1 MTEVKILLVED
12 ESIEA
17 MDIKRTLESFGYDV
31 PYIALSGEEAVEKAL
46 SIMPDLILMDIILK
60 GDNDGIEAATQI
72 KELNIPVIYLTA
84 HSEASTIE
92 RAKLTE
98 PYGYIIK
105 PYDSNELKY
114 AIELAIYKNKMKTE
128 LKESETKYRT
138 LFNQAADG
146 ILLMKGDKF
155 IECNDMALEI
165 YGTTREQLIG
175 KTPYSIFSPDV
186 QPNGE
191 ISENRAIEYINK
203 ALAGHPQHFEWKH
216 LKYNGTPFYTEISL
230 NRLKIKGQYLLQ
242 AIVRDITDRKQVE
255 ELFQEEDDKFRSI
268 LDAMPDGVC
277 IFNSDYEVEYI
288 NPVIKKDFG
297 HVEGK
302 KCFEYLHESNEI
314 CPWCKNKEVFQGKSI
329 QWEWNSIKTGKSY
342 ELLDKPLKNPDGT
355 ISKLEIFHDIT
366 KRKIA
371 DKALIESQQRLT
383 DFIDFLPDATL
394 AIDVEG
400 KVIAWNRA
408 MEEMTGFK
416 AGNIMGKGNYEYSL
430 PFYGI
435 RRPILIDLVLKRD
448 KKIENY
454 YRFIKRDGNALLA
467 ETDVKINDK
476 NFSLWVKAV
485 PLYDSDGNINGA
497 IESIR
502 DITQYK
508 LAKSRL
514 KKSEERFR
522 AVAESAVD
530 AIVTTDANG
539 NIIFFNNSLT
549 KIFGYTKED
558 LIRKPLT
565 LLMPERFKKNY
576 LNELQKFKKGG
587 QHRLIG
593 KTVTTTGLKKDKNE
607 FPFEMSLSAWK
618 SGGKTYF
625 TSIIRDLTER
635 KKADEQIKKSL
646 QEKEVLLQEIH
657 HRVKNNMQIISS
669 LLNLQTQYVKD
680 ELALDVL
687 KKSQNR
693 VNSMASIHEKLYQS
707 NDLTHIK
714 FDDYIQRLVSD
725 LFYSYNIHK
734 DQIQTVF
741 DVEDVELNMETAVP
755 CGIIISEIVSNS
767 LKHAFPKGN
776 KGEIRISLKEHEN
789 TYELTISDDGIKFP
803 ENLDFKN
810 TDSLG
815 LQLTNNLVGQID
827 GKIELNRGDGTEF
840 KIIFK
845 ELKYKQRI

>member
-1 MTEVKILLVED
+1 MAEVKILLVED

-31 PYIALSGEEAVEKAL
+31 PYIALSGEEAIEKAL

-84 HSEASTIE
+84 HSEESTIE

-114 AIELAIYKNKMKTE
+114 AIELAIYKNKMKIE

-155 IECNDMALEI
+155 IECNDRALEI

-230 NRLKIKGQYLLQ
+230 NRLKIKGKYLLQ

-277 IFNSDYEVEYI
+277 IFNSNYEVEYI

-302 KCFEYLHESNEI
+302 KCFEYLHERNEI

-342 ELLDKPLKNPDGT
+342 EVLEKPLKNPDGT

-366 KRKIA
+366 KRKIV

-400 KVIAWNRA
+400 KIIAWNRA

-502 DITQYK
+502 DITQHK

-530 AIVTTDANG
+530 AIVTTDDNG

-558 LIRKPLT
+558 LTRKPLT

-576 LNELQKFKKGG
+576 LNELQKFKKSG

-618 SGGKTYF
+618 SEGKTYF

-767 LKHAFPKGN
+767 LKHAFPKGK

-827 GKIELNRGDGTEF
+827 GKIELNRGNGTEF